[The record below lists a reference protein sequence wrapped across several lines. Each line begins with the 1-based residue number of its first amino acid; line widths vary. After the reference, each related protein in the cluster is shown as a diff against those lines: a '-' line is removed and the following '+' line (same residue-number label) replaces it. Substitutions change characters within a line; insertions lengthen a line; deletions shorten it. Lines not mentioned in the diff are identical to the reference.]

1 MEGGLSECHSK
12 TVQRLSSLIQFYFP
26 LQEMK
31 TRSST
36 VRQKEALA
44 MKTFIFDKNI
54 CSKDSMKM
62 MRGFFI
68 FLLNLPVVF
77 SDQAIKGEFQICNFF
92 YPILA
97 FFFSFLNLSPLISYS
112 A

>member
-1 MEGGLSECHSK
+1 
-12 TVQRLSSLIQFYFP
+12 
-26 LQEMK
+26 MK
-31 TRSST
+31 
-36 VRQKEALA
+36 
-44 MKTFIFDKNI
+44 
-54 CSKDSMKM
+54 
-62 MRGFFI
+62 GFFI

>member
-1 MEGGLSECHSK
+1 
-12 TVQRLSSLIQFYFP
+12 
-26 LQEMK
+26 
-31 TRSST
+31 
-36 VRQKEALA
+36 

>member
-26 LQEMK
+26 LQETK

-44 MKTFIFDKNI
+44 MKTFIFWKGQNEDE
-54 CSKDSMKM
+54 
-62 MRGFFI
+62 R
-68 FLLNLPVVF
+68 VF
-77 SDQAIKGEFQICNFF
+77 HLFVK
-92 YPILA
+92 
-97 FFFSFLNLSPLISYS
+97 S
-112 A
+112 ASGLQ